1 MGITSL
7 TCSPVRSFIVRV
19 QNIIDHF
26 KNPRNVGSLDKSAVD
41 VGTVSIRA
49 LRMRCG
55 PTDTLLHRVVV
66 SPHPPPEFS
75 HTSVCRASSA
85 PPPAAT

>member
-7 TCSPVRSFIVRV
+7 TCPPVRSFIVRV

-26 KNPRNVGSLDKSAVD
+26 ENPRNVGSLDKSAVD

-55 PTDTLLHRVVV
+55 PTDTLHRVVV